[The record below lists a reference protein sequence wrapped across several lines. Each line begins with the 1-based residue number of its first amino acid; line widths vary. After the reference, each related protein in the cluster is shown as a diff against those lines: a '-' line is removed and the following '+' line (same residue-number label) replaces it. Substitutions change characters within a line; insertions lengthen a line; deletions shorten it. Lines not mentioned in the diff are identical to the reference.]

1 MRYRL
6 LLCCR
11 VLVHYR
17 FDSVQGA
24 DGHLSQLLMLKL
36 YKEYPDSAFAVWQ
49 QQQVR
54 MSDEREASKDSA
66 QPHAGCIVFT
76 RLRRQ
81 ADGAWLACLPG

>member
-1 MRYRL
+1 
-6 LLCCR
+6 

-24 DGHLSQLLMLKL
+24 DGNLSQLLLLKL

-54 MSDEREASKDSA
+54 QDTTSRI
-66 QPHAGCIVFT
+66 CVC
-76 RLRRQ
+76 RLFEM
-81 ADGAWLACLPG
+81 